1 MNWIR
6 KIFVFI
12 GLLIVF
18 SFAFSAD
25 EVAIDK
31 IQFEKQESSLAVEKI
46 HSSAFIEPQASNN
59 LTATTKTPDFSFSK
73 YLENYLVPI
82 PSLKIGISFTFFAN
96 QDINRCEM
104 VSLLLFPFHIFW

>member
-12 GLLIVF
+12 ALLIVF
-18 SFAFSAD
+18 SFASSVN
-25 EVAIDK
+25 EV
-31 IQFEKQESSLAVEKI
+31 SVSNLPVEKSKTSLSVEKV
-46 HSSAFIEPQASNN
+46 HSSAFIEPQASHN
-59 LTATTKTPDFSFSK
+59 LSATSKNPNFSFSK
-73 YLENYLVPI
+73 YLENYLAPI
-82 PSLKIGISFTFFAN
+82 PDLKIGITFTFFAN

>member
-6 KIFVFI
+6 KFFVFI

-18 SFAFSAD
+18 SFAFSAN
-25 EVAIDK
+25 EVSISNVPV
-31 IQFEKQESSLAVEKI
+31 EKNKTSLSVEKI
-46 HSSAFIEPQASNN
+46 HSSAFIEPQASNP
-59 LTATTKTPDFSFSK
+59 LTFSQKNPDFSFSK
-73 YLENYLVPI
+73 YLENYLVSI
-82 PSLKIGISFTFFAN
+82 PNLKTGISFAFFAN

>member
-6 KIFVFI
+6 KFFVCI

-18 SFAFSAD
+18 SFAFSAN
-25 EVAIDK
+25 EVSISN
-31 IQFEKQESSLAVEKI
+31 IPVEKNKTSLSVEKI
-46 HSSAFIEPQASNN
+46 HSSAFIEPQASHN
-59 LTATTKTPDFSFSK
+59 LSATSKTPDFSFSK
-73 YLENYLVPI
+73 YLENYLVGI
-82 PSLKIGISFTFFAN
+82 PNLKIRISFTLFAN

>member
-12 GLLIVF
+12 GLLLVF
-18 SFAFSAD
+18 SFAFTANEISISN
-25 EVAIDK
+25 VPI
-31 IQFEKQESSLAVEKI
+31 EKSKPSLSIEKI
-46 HSSAFIEPQASNN
+46 HSSAFIQPQASHLLPFSQKN
-59 LTATTKTPDFSFSK
+59 PDFSFSK
-73 YLENYLVPI
+73 YLENYLEI
-82 PSLKIGISFTFFAN
+82 NSDLKIGISFPFFAN

>member
-18 SFAFSAD
+18 SFAFSAN
-25 EVAIDK
+25 EVAIDN
-31 IQFEKQESSLAVEKI
+31 IQLETQESSLSVEKI
-46 HSSAFIEPQASNN
+46 HSSAFIEPQAGNHLS
-59 LTATTKTPDFSFSK
+59 ATSKTPDLSFSK
-73 YLENYLVPI
+73 YLENYLVSI
-82 PSLKIGISFTFFAN
+82 PDLKKGITFTFFAN

>member
-12 GLLIVF
+12 GLILVF
-18 SFAFSAD
+18 SFVFSAN
-25 EVAIDK
+25 EVSVPNA
-31 IQFEKQESSLAVEKI
+31 SVEKSKTSLSVEKV
-46 HSSAFIEPQASNN
+46 HSSAFIEPQASNPSSFFQKN
-59 LTATTKTPDFSFSK
+59 PNFSFSK
-73 YLENYLVPI
+73 YLENYLVSI
-82 PSLKIGISFTFFAN
+82 PDLKIGIPFTFFAN

>member
-1 MNWIR
+1 MNCIR
-6 KIFVFI
+6 KFFVFI

-18 SFAFSAD
+18 SFAFSVN
-25 EVAIDK
+25 EVSVLNAPK
-31 IQFEKQESSLAVEKI
+31 ENSKTSLSVEKI

-59 LTATTKTPDFSFSK
+59 LSSTPKNPNFSFSK
-73 YLENYLVPI
+73 YLENYLVSI
-82 PSLKIGISFTFFAN
+82 PDLKIGITFTFFAN

>member
-6 KIFVFI
+6 KFLVFI
-12 GLLIVF
+12 GFTIAFLL
-18 SFAFSAD
+18 AFSAN

-31 IQFEKQESSLAVEKI
+31 IQFEKQESSLSVEKI
-46 HSSAFIEPQASNN
+46 HSLAFIEPQASHN
-59 LTATTKTPDFSFSK
+59 LSATNKTPDFSFSK
-73 YLENYLVPI
+73 YLENYLVSI
-82 PSLKIGISFTFFAN
+82 PSLKIGIPFTFFAN

>member
-12 GLLIVF
+12 GLILVF
-18 SFAFSAD
+18 SFAFSAN
-25 EVAIDK
+25 EASISNVTV
-31 IQFEKQESSLAVEKI
+31 EKNKTSLSVEKI
-46 HSSAFIEPQASNN
+46 HSSAFIEPQASNL
-59 LTATTKTPDFSFSK
+59 LTFSQKNPDFSFSK
-73 YLENYLVPI
+73 YLENYLVSI
-82 PSLKIGISFTFFAN
+82 PDLKKGITFTFFAN

>member
-6 KIFVFI
+6 KIFVCI

-18 SFAFSAD
+18 SFAFSAN
-25 EVAIDK
+25 EVSISK
-31 IQFEKQESSLAVEKI
+31 VSLEKSKTSLSVEKI
-46 HSSAFIEPQASNN
+46 HSSAFIEPQASHN
-59 LTATTKTPDFSFSK
+59 LSATSKTPDFSFSK
-73 YLENYLVPI
+73 YLENYLVSI
-82 PSLKIGISFTFFAN
+82 PELKIGISFTFFAN